1 MSGGWLQTWNNNM
14 PAGREIRF
22 HSTRRAPPHYPHAA
36 DSEHGPPLSENDL
49 AKNGQ
54 GRPRSVPAKRDCV
67 ERGKSRREIF
77 ALITTPPLVR
87 VDPWIW
93 QGKETLF
100 FFFFFDDNSIR
111 YGFAFSQRTLHK
123 FTKQGGSSYGKLR
136 REGCC
141 VFLSGIPYI
150 WDGPHPHLTF
160 VNTHKRLSTNIK
172 VRW

>member
-22 HSTRRAPPHYPHAA
+22 HSTRRIPPHYPHAA

-93 QGKETLF
+93 QGKETPF
-100 FFFFFDDNSIR
+100 FFFLMTTRFGMVLRSANE
-111 YGFAFSQRTLHK
+111 H
-123 FTKQGGSSYGKLR
+123 FTSLQSKAEVATESCEGKVAACFCQGYR
-136 REGCC
+136 I
-141 VFLSGIPYI
+141 SGMDHIHI
-150 WDGPHPHLTF
+150 SHLL
-160 VNTHKRLSTNIK
+160 THT
-172 VRW
+172 